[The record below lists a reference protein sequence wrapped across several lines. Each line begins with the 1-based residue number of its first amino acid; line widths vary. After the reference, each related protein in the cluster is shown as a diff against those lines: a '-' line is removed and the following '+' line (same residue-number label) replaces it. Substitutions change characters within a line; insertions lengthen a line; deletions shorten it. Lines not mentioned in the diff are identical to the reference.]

1 MVDWSQILQGCWLR
15 ICKIV
20 QSTQISILIDEITL
34 LLKEQALLKQL
45 NTCMQKN
52 SGSSKSLEENC
63 MIWRYIYSKKIKNSK
78 FFRWSSSKRCFLLLK
93 LKTKLKLSNQIFVIY
108 KILRQSLKK
117 HLFSKFRLAAS
128 RHNCFSGNSVFVPIA
143 CIHTSFFVLFFPEVF
158 WNLMSAFSSYW
169 K

>member
-15 ICKIV
+15 NCKIV

-34 LLKEQALLKQL
+34 LLKEQVLLKQL

-52 SGSSKSLEENC
+52 SGSSKYLEENC

-93 LKTKLKLSNQIFVIY
+93 LKTKLKLSNQILKVLVSSNIVKDIQIRYVHFLALNSEELINQNYSNISGLENRNVDCCNSSQCRN
-108 KILRQSLKK
+108 ILLG
-117 HLFSKFRLAAS
+117 L
-128 RHNCFSGNSVFVPIA
+128 GNF
-143 CIHTSFFVLFFPEVF
+143 
-158 WNLMSAFSSYW
+158 
-169 K
+169 